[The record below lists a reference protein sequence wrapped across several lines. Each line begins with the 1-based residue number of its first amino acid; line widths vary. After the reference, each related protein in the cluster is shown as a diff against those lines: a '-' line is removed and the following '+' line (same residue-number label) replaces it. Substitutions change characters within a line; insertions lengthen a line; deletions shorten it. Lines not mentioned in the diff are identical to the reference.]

1 MQVAEDHVTQNQLT
15 HVVDI
20 KPGWFR
26 LFTVWAVLG
35 VIDLLA
41 RAYFVNGALGGITSI
56 HFARWVIVRDRRR
69 VRTRR
74 HRLLFFSNYD
84 GSWESYL
91 GEFIDRASSGLTAVW
106 SNTVDFPRS
115 RFLLG
120 DGARDEEAFKQWTR
134 DHQIATQVWWSGV
147 PASTVQ
153 NVRDDIA
160 IRRRLQ
166 RPLPDDE
173 AIQWLEML

>member
-1 MQVAEDHVTQNQLT
+1 
-15 HVVDI
+15 
-20 KPGWFR
+20 
-26 LFTVWAVLG
+26 
-35 VIDLLA
+35 
-41 RAYFVNGALGGITSI
+41 
-56 HFARWVIVRDRRR
+56 VIVRDRRR
-69 VRTRR
+69 VPPRQKR

-115 RFLLG
+115 RFLIG
-120 DGARDEEAFKQWTR
+120 AGARDEEAFKQWTR

-147 PASTVQ
+147 PASTVR
-153 NVRDDIA
+153 NVRDDIWV
-160 IRRRLQ
+160 RRRLL

-173 AIQWLEML
+173 AMQWLETL